1 MPKGA
6 WKEYFVFSKRE
17 RVAVF
22 VLLTLMAAFMSL
34 SFFYTPVF
42 EAPVID
48 QGVQQKLTE
57 LAQNNVKGTHAA
69 DTDNDSSVSTTAPP
83 RPKHNAVKKE
93 LFYFDPNTVSID
105 GWKRLGFRDK
115 TIANILHYRNEVGKF
130 NKPEDLYN
138 VPRIRKKAVAA
149 ILPFVRFG
157 ALYAQKNDL
166 PPLHQAVVPQTV
178 KAHYKTIDVNTA
190 TPDDF
195 KVFPGMTD
203 AVANRIVKFRTSING
218 FSSVDDLA
226 KTYGLHDSTFK
237 IMRPFL
243 VLNQK

>member
-48 QGVQQKLTE
+48 QAVQQKLTQ
-57 LAQNNVKGTHAA
+57 LAQNNTKDSPTAG
-69 DTDNDSSVSTTAPP
+69 TDNDSSGNTHIPE
-83 RPKHNAVKKE
+83 RPKHSAAKKE
-93 LFYFDPNTVSID
+93 QFYFDPNTISID

-115 TIANILHYRNEVGKF
+115 TIANILHYRNQVGKF

-157 ALYAQKNDL
+157 AVYAQKNDL
-166 PPLHQAVVPQTV
+166 VPQHPAVAPLTV
-178 KAHYKTIDVNTA
+178 KAHYKTIDVNAA

-195 KVFPGMTD
+195 KAFPGMTD
-203 AVANRIVKFRTSING
+203 AVANRIVKFRASING
-218 FSSVDDLA
+218 FSSVDDVA

-237 IMRPFL
+237 IMRPYL
-243 VLNQK
+243 SISPK